1 MTDTKRLEEEALRS
15 LRSAEAKKPKE
26 VVEDITPYDW
36 EILLMEKVL
45 HKLNQKTVLPQ
56 DIELFHQEV
65 KERFAEINW
74 RVEVQLYDTTQ
85 EGTYIMRLILQG
97 RITPIVPTG
106 ESDFE
111 RRQWEVRQ
119 DILEIAPDIEKGS
132 TVKFN
137 PDQLHPNA

>member
-85 EGTYIMRLILQG
+85 EGTYIMRPILQG